1 MHFFKPL
8 CRSLLCL
15 SSLLPF
21 AIYATTSPAN
31 EAVDLLI
38 MEQIPYGFQTPD
50 NRDTGVLFD
59 IALKLHQLSER
70 ADNLNTNT
78 PTIIPTKRIIT
89 LLNQARPTC
98 TIVADTPII
107 SNHYD
112 MIEPI
117 GFKLA
122 AGILPAAGVS
132 VTSYESLTG
141 KSIAVPLGIMFDNR
155 FHEDQSLN
163 KVSVPQY
170 LNGVKMI
177 AAGRVDSVAGAI
189 SSLKYAAKMQ
199 NISADNFGTPYIFHE
214 VEVYFVCNSQLPDT
228 QRAKFK
234 QLIIDMKND
243 GTIPQILD
251 HYFNLSSL
259 IRRPQFALQS

>member
-1 MHFFKPL
+1 MLFLKPFF
-8 CRSLLCL
+8 RSLLCL
-15 SSLLPF
+15 SSLLPLS
-21 AIYATTSPAN
+21 AYAANESPN

-70 ADNLNTNT
+70 TDDINTNT

-89 LLNQARPTC
+89 LLNQTKPTC

-107 SNHYD
+107 SNNYD
-112 MIEPI
+112 LIEPI
-117 GFKLA
+117 GFKLS
-122 AGILPAAGVS
+122 AGVLPAAGIS
-132 VTSYESLTG
+132 VTSYESLTD

-155 FHEDQSLN
+155 FHEDQDLN

-170 LNGVKMI
+170 VNGVKMI
-177 AAGRVDSVAGAI
+177 AAGRVDTVAGAI

-199 NISADNFGTPYIFHE
+199 NISADHFGTPFIFNE
-214 VEVYFVCNSQLPDT
+214 LDVYFVCNDQLPAT
-228 QRAKFK
+228 QRTKFK